1 MMEVMSSALMTWK
14 KTWEDQP
21 DEVVSHRILL
31 SSCVGGGRLVEV
43 RHNRGGPYYITAG
56 NLFGSQ
62 TVRCFEEELA
72 WQVVDIATH
81 SRPTQKPPVGVEIVE

>member
-1 MMEVMSSALMTWK
+1 MLMTWE

-21 DEVVSHRILL
+21 DEVVNHRVLF
-31 SSCVGGGRLVEV
+31 SGHVGGGRQVEV
-43 RHNRGGPYYITAG
+43 RRNRGGPYYITAG

-72 WQVVDIATH
+72 WQVVDIAT
-81 SRPTQKPPVGVEIVE
+81 RDKPAQKPPVGVEIVE